1 MRVVVADGEG
11 EAADLELRF
20 ADEDATV
27 GDLLDV
33 LGDADGATGLVLD
46 GRFCHADLAL
56 GEIGL
61 YEGARLLAAA
71 GPPSE
76 HPAVRGVLELRVV
89 AGLDAG
95 RRLSLGA
102 DPATVGRDDDCDL
115 VLSDEGVSRRHV
127 RIAPGAS
134 GLGATV
140 SDLGSINGTW
150 VEGKRIE
157 RETEV
162 SPGELFEAGDVAL
175 AVAPT
180 APGMAV
186 DPLRQARRDG
196 TIPFNR
202 PPRARAPESGGPLS
216 APERPPDPER
226 PRLSV
231 VSAVGPLV
239 LGLVL
244 VIALHNIL
252 FALFMLLSPILVI
265 GSWLENR
272 RFARRTAQ
280 GQTREQAHQL
290 ARFRELVGER
300 HATALA
306 ELRAALPDPAEIL
319 RRATAPDPRLW
330 ERRPEHEDFLWL
342 MGGLGRVPFRPPLA
356 QRVAPAPQA
365 EEILGEYADLELAP
379 VRVDLSGGGVV
390 GLVGPREHALAL
402 ARSLVCQAA
411 VLHGPADLRIA
422 VLTEASGRDAW
433 DWAKWLPHARDAS
446 SGGSRRLL
454 AAGAATASALAAELA
469 DPDSGEQRR
478 VLAVLDSPALIEGRG
493 AAGRGLLRRAE
504 QISGIVLASSA
515 ERLPASCTTVVE
527 LSAEGA
533 EATLRRPQAGEL
545 TDPLLVAG
553 VSERTARE
561 CALAL
566 ARFEDADLEL
576 SSGALPD
583 YVELLGL
590 LGLRDLDADEM
601 RSRWARSATGSGLR
615 ATFALSQD
623 GPFGVDL
630 VADGP
635 HGLIAGTTG
644 AGKSELLR
652 SLVAALASGHA
663 PDRLNFVLIDYKG
676 GSAFAQCAQLPHTV
690 GVVTDLDEQLGER
703 ALQSLEA
710 ELRYRER
717 MMREHEVG
725 DLIEYG
731 KLIAEGRAKPLPRLL
746 VIIDEFAT
754 LAAEL
759 PEFIASL
766 VGIAQR
772 GRSLGVHLLLATQRP
787 SGAVSENIRANT
799 NIRIC
804 LRVNTTQEST
814 DVIDSPAAAHIGRS
828 QPGRAQVRLGPSE
841 LVPIQTA
848 LVSTVSASG
857 PGGALEL
864 RPFAFPESQ
873 QPGVGDER
881 FGVEAPPAQPSQL
894 ELVVE
899 AAREA
904 FADHAPPRRPWLPP
918 LPTAIEL
925 SALLDRDPAHPTAR
939 PLAGEQGFVVPLG
952 LGDDPPAQAQYPVG
966 WNLDAGNLLLFGIG
980 GSGTTTALTT
990 LATALAELADP
1001 TRVHIYAM
1009 DFGAG
1014 ELALLERLPNV
1025 GAVLAAGEHER
1036 QRRLLRRLHDE
1047 LRVRRGLDPPA
1058 RAALPRIVLLLDGYA
1073 GFTSEHSEG
1082 AGESAREEL
1091 ARVWADGSELGV
1103 HVAIAADRLGAVPLA
1118 LSSLAQQ
1125 RLAFQLA
1132 ELADYAQFGIARR
1145 SVPRFSPGRAIA
1157 AGSGQVL
1164 QVARPGSALARL
1176 LARAEQSAEGARG
1189 APVAAGGPAPVGV
1202 LPARVAL
1209 EALISALPPRAG
1221 DDDSWFVPVGIG
1233 DEALAPVGF
1242 ELFDGDH
1249 ALIAG
1254 PSRSGKTTALLVVA
1268 SVVARL
1274 YPDVELVG
1282 VALRRSALRDCPDL
1296 AKVASS
1302 AEELEALIDGLR
1314 SAAENRMRLL
1324 LIDDAEAVDDP
1335 RRALT
1340 DLLSASAGGVHA
1352 LIAGRPDTFRALGHW
1367 SAGAR
1372 RSRTGLLLAPDL
1384 QMDGALLGA
1393 TLPRRPAPPTRPG
1406 CGYLVRPAGFE
1417 LVQVAAASAG
1427 AG

>member
-1 MRVVVADGEG
+1 MRVVVGDGEG
-11 EAADLELRF
+11 EAADLELRV

-27 GDLLDV
+27 GDLLDALQGADLPHA
-33 LGDADGATGLVLD
+33 LGQVNGAAGIVVD

-56 GEIGL
+56 SEIGI
-61 YEGARLLAAA
+61 YEGARLRAAT
-71 GPPSE
+71 GPPSQ
-76 HPAVRGVLELRVV
+76 HPGRACVLELRVV

-95 RRLSLGA
+95 RRMPLGNG
-102 DPATVGRDDDCDL
+102 PVTVGRDDDCDL
-115 VLSDEGVSRRHV
+115 VLLDEGVSRRHV
-127 RIAPGAS
+127 QVAPGAS
-134 GLGATV
+134 GLRATV
-140 SDLGSINGTW
+140 TDLGSINGTW

-157 RETEV
+157 RETEL
-162 SPGELFEAGDVAL
+162 SPDQLFEAGDVAL
-175 AVAPT
+175 AVAPL
-180 APGMAV
+180 APGMAI

-202 PPRARAPESGGPLS
+202 PPRARSPEAGGPLS

-226 PRLSV
+226 PRLSI

-280 GQTREQAHQL
+280 GHTREQIQQL
-290 ARFRELVGER
+290 ARFREEVAER
-300 HATALA
+300 HDA
-306 ELRAALPDPAEIL
+306 ELARLRAGLPDPAEVM

-330 ERRPEHEDFLWL
+330 ERRPNHEDFLWL

-356 QRVAPAPQA
+356 QRLAPAPQA
-365 EEILGEYADLELAP
+365 EEILAEHAELELAP

-390 GLVGPREHALAL
+390 GLVGPRDAALAL

-422 VLTEASGRDAW
+422 VLTEAGGREAW
-433 DWAKWLPHARDAS
+433 DWAKWLPHARDAA
-446 SGGSRRLL
+446 SGGARRLL
-454 AAGAATASALAAELA
+454 AAGSADASALAAELT
-469 DPDSGEQRR
+469 DPDGGDDRR
-478 VLAVLDSPALIEGRG
+478 VLVVLDSPTLIEGRG
-493 AAGRGLLRRAE
+493 AAGRALLRRAE
-504 QISGIVLASSA
+504 LVSGIVLAASV

-533 EATLRRPQAGEL
+533 EATLRRPQAGEV

-553 VSERTARE
+553 VSAASARE

-576 SSGALPD
+576 SSGALPE

-590 LGLRDLDADEM
+590 LGLRDLDGDVM
-601 RSRWARSATGSGLR
+601 RSRWTRSAPEAGLR

-652 SLVAALASGHA
+652 SLLAALAAAHG

-676 GSAFAQCAQLPHTV
+676 GSAFAQSADLPHTV
-690 GVVTDLDEQLGER
+690 GLVTDLDEQLGER

-717 MMREHEVG
+717 VLREHGTG
-725 DLIEYG
+725 DLIEHG
-731 KLIAEGRAKPLPRLL
+731 RLIAEGRAEPLPRLL

-804 LRVNTTQEST
+804 LRVNTPQESA
-814 DVIDSPAAAHIGRS
+814 DVIDSPAASVIGRS

-864 RPFAFPESQ
+864 RPFGFPDTDSSTGSSES
-873 QPGVGDER
+873 
-881 FGVEAPPAQPSQL
+881 APRAEPSQL
-894 ELVVE
+894 QRLVS

-904 FADHAPPRRPWLPP
+904 SAEESPPRRPWLPP
-918 LPTAIEL
+918 LPAAIEL
-925 SALLDRDPAHPTAR
+925 ADLLELGTPR
-939 PLAGEQGFVVPLG
+939 PLGGERGLVVPLG

-966 WNLDAGNLLLFGIG
+966 WNVDAGNLLLFGIG

-1001 TRVHIYAM
+1001 ARLHIYAL

-1014 ELALLERLPNV
+1014 ELAALEPLANV
-1025 GAVLAAGEHER
+1025 GAVIAAGEHER

-1047 LRVRRGLDPPA
+1047 LRARRGLDASERA
-1058 RAALPRIVLLLDGYA
+1058 RLPRVVLLLDGYG
-1073 GFTSEHSEG
+1073 GFAAEHAEG
-1082 AGESAREEL
+1082 TGESAREEL
-1091 ARVWADGSELGV
+1091 ARVWADGAELGV
-1103 HVAIAADRLGAVPLA
+1103 HVAIAADRLGAVPLS

-1132 ELADYAQFGIARR
+1132 ELADYAQFGISRR
-1145 SVPRFSPGRAIA
+1145 SVPRFSPGRAVA

-1164 QVARPGSALARL
+1164 QVARPGQALSRL
-1176 LARAEQSAEGARG
+1176 LAG
-1189 APVAAGGPAPVGV
+1189 APTEVGAVDGGPTPVGV
-1202 LPARVAL
+1202 LPDRVAL
-1209 EALISALPPRAG
+1209 EAVLGAPGR
-1221 DDDSWFVPVGIG
+1221 DRDSWFVPLAIG
-1233 DEALAPVGF
+1233 DETLAPVGF

-1249 ALIAG
+1249 ALVSG
-1254 PSRSGKTTALLVVA
+1254 PPRSGKTTALLTAA
-1268 SVVARL
+1268 SVAARM
-1274 YPDVELVG
+1274 YPEVELFG
-1282 VALRRSALRDCPDL
+1282 VALRRSALRDCAGL
-1296 AKVASS
+1296 ARLASS
-1302 AEELEALIDGLR
+1302 PDELEALIDELR
-1314 SAAENRMRLL
+1314 GREGVKLL
-1324 LIDDAEAVDDP
+1324 LVDDAETVDDP
-1335 RRALT
+1335 RRSLS
-1340 DLLSASAGGVHA
+1340 DLLSAPGTGVHA
-1352 LIAGRPDTFRALGHW
+1352 LIAGRSETFRGLGHW
-1367 SAGAR
+1367 TAGAR
-1372 RSRTGLLLAPDL
+1372 RSRTGLLLVPDL

-1393 TLPRRPAPPTRPG
+1393 ALPRRPVPPARPG
-1406 CGYLVRPAGFE
+1406 CGYLVRPDGFE
-1417 LVQVAAASAG
+1417 LVQVALASDGG